1 VSQHERK
8 LANSEL
14 FDKKLVAYA
23 LAAGAGLAIAG
34 QNANAAVIYTDAH
47 IPINSTV
54 GTLSVIDLDNDGIPE
69 FAVAASHC
77 SCASSA
83 NHFLSFLNLP
93 FTGVMGASNSGSA
106 NASALPVGTPIDAL
120 GNFIFAV
127 NPLAYAARFS
137 SGSSTYGTFA
147 NAGEKFLGLVF
158 VDANNQ
164 THYGWARFNVIADP
178 TMPEVRGQLIDYAY
192 EDLADTGIE
201 AGAAPEPGSLSML
214 ALGAAGLA
222 AWRSRRKAS

>member
-1 VSQHERK
+1 MSQHERK
-8 LANSEL
+8 LANSEP

-23 LAAGAGLAIAG
+23 LAAGASLAISG
-34 QNANAAVIYTDAH
+34 QNANAAVIYTNAQ

-54 GTLSVIDLDNDGIPE
+54 GTFSVIDLDNDGFPE
-69 FAVAASHC
+69 FALGASHC

-93 FTGVMGASNSGSA
+93 FTDVMGASNS
-106 NASALPVGTPIDAL
+106 ASALPVGTPIDAL

-158 VDANNQ
+158 LDANNQ

-192 EDLADTGIE
+192 EDLADTGIA

-222 AWRSRRKAS
+222 AWRSRRKAA